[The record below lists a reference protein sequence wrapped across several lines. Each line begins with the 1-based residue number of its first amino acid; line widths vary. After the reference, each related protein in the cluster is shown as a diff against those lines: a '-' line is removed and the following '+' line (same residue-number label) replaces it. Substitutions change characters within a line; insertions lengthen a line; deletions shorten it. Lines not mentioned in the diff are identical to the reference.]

1 MQERR
6 GRRGWKIVN
15 KSERAERETARG
27 EEGAQGEEGEEVIP
41 CSFIIKEK
49 EMPQLELNNAPRR
62 PTGEATVQ
70 IVSTA

>member
-6 GRRGWKIVN
+6 GRRGWEIVN
-15 KSERAERETARG
+15 ESVRAERETARG
-27 EEGAQGEEGEEVIP
+27 EEGEEGEEVIP

-62 PTGEATVQ
+62 PTGVATVQ